1 MKFLFFALAE
11 SEPEKT
17 DVGEL
22 EITPV
27 SAAIANY
34 IGIDLSPEGCAA
46 RNRRGISIVVH
57 GAPLTGKTNTA
68 IQLSKIYNAALLN
81 VDAVVT
87 EAIQL
92 GTTTAGNGCTASLC
106 IIKV

>member
-1 MKFLFFALAE
+1 MHICHFFSKTAD
-11 SEPEKT
+11 SDPEKT

-27 SAAIANY
+27 SAAIASY
-34 IGIDLSPEGCAA
+34 IGIDLSPEGRAA

-57 GAPLTGKTNTA
+57 GAPLSGKTSTA
-68 IQLSKIYNAALLN
+68 VELSKLYNAVLLN
-81 VDAVVT
+81 VDAVIT

-92 GTTTAGNGCTASLC
+92 GATTAGRVN
-106 IIKV
+106 